1 MVLRGSMAALQLKRV
16 FNYKGTLDSALVN
29 IKSKLNPALAEGEP
43 LLCSYMENGKE
54 KYFLAIGGDNGSIKM
69 FPTFDD
75 LNDFISFIREYSG
88 DDLDK
93 SISNASDLDVIK
105 NDDGTY
111 TLTLKEAISSDIEKL
126 KLDVTKLSETIDN
139 PNNGLSI
146 VVSEISNELKAV
158 ETTVS
163 NHDILLK
170 EIKLSVDNL
179 KVKDVDTSVVNG
191 ISLNLDSN
199 GKIGVSVDAESFAV
213 NANNVTI
220 TNDVGTFVAGTNIQD
235 VLASLNDKIVNSAGV
250 KSIVEGNGISVD
262 KTDENNPVLSIKIA
276 SGSALKITED
286 GLDIT

>member
-1 MVLRGSMAALQLKRV
+1 MVLHGNMAALQLKRV
-16 FNYKGTLDSALVN
+16 FNYRGTLDSALVN

-54 KYFLAIGGDNGSIKM
+54 KYFLAIGGDNGSIKI
-69 FPTFDD
+69 FPSFDD

-93 SISNASDLDVIK
+93 SISNTSDLDVIK

-111 TLTLKEAISSDIEKL
+111 TLTLKESISSDIENL
-126 KLDVTKLSETIDN
+126 KLDVAKLGETVNN

-146 VVSEISNELKAV
+146 VVNEISNELKAV
-158 ETTVS
+158 ETTVI
-163 NHDILLK
+163 NHDNLLN
-170 EIKLSVDNL
+170 EIKLSVDNI
-179 KVKDVDTSVVNG
+179 KVKDVDSSVVNG

-199 GKIGVSVDAESFAV
+199 GKIGVRVDVESLAV
-213 NANNVTI
+213 KANNVSI
-220 TNDVGTFVAGTNIQD
+220 TEDIGTFVAGTNVQD
-235 VLASLNDKIVNSAGV
+235 VLSGLNDKITESIGV
-250 KSIVEGNGISVD
+250 KSIVEGSGISVD

-276 SGSALKITED
+276 NGSSLKITEE

>member
-54 KYFLAIGGDNGSIKM
+54 KYFLAIGGDNGSIKI
-69 FPTFDD
+69 FPSFDD

-105 NDDGTY
+105 NGDGTY
-111 TLTLKEAISSDIEKL
+111 TLTLKESISSDIEKL

-146 VVSEISNELKAV
+146 VVNEISNELKAV

-213 NANNVTI
+213 NANNVAI
-220 TNDVGTFVAGTNIQD
+220 TKDVGTFVAGTNIQD